1 MKKMILPIAFLVMGS
16 FVTQAQDMKM
26 PVPSPASTL
35 KQDFSTSNIE
45 ISYNRPSA
53 NGRQVFGGL
62 VPYGQVWRTG
72 ANSSTAVTFGEDV
85 IIGGQTLMKGTYT
98 MYAIPNKDSWTV
110 IFNTTVGGW
119 GSVKPETDVL
129 KVEVKPLTSN
139 QKQETLDISVDNID
153 INSCDIVINWENT
166 IVKVPVTSNN
176 DARITKYY
184 EDAINNPRLPYQQ
197 AAQYYLDTDQHL
209 DKALVY
215 VNKAIESNQKAFW
228 LQSLKAKILAK
239 QGKKKEA
246 LAAAQIAVDLS
257 KGTGYASDYQKVYD
271 DIKNSK

>member
-1 MKKMILPIAFLVMGS
+1 MKKMILPIAFLMLGAFS
-16 FVTQAQDMKM
+16 SSAQDMKL

-35 KQDFSTSNIE
+35 KQDFSTSSIE
-45 ISYNRPSA
+45 IAYNRPSA
-53 NGRQVFGGL
+53 KGRQVFGGL

-85 IIGGQTLMKGTYT
+85 IIGGQTLKKGTYT

-119 GSVKPETDVL
+119 GAVKPETDVL
-129 KVEVKPLTSN
+129 KVEVMPLTSN
-139 QKQETLDISVDNID
+139 QMKETLDISVDNID

-197 AAQYYLDTDQHL
+197 AAQYYLDTNKDL

-215 VNKAIESNQKAFW
+215 VNKAIESNDKAFW